1 MNLEDIIDV
10 RELRNAVRKSAR
22 VATINEAYVVQSP
35 QNRIETEALSEKS
48 KKILQSKLDLYAS
61 ELNHV
66 SAQLDSATR
75 DVGMPDASSYS
86 ALKAQ
91 EGRLL
96 QLSFFLG
103 LHSTNIGDPQSS
115 LAMDTLT
122 YMRLERDWGTFDSW
136 QKDFIAC
143 AMTACNFVVTAYNY
157 DLKRYMNLIV
167 DSMHALPPNV
177 TPVIS
182 LAVMPDLYVRDYLDD
197 RKAYVFA
204 MIKELN
210 WDKIDARFKRAER
223 AAAAYEGREQ

>member
-1 MNLEDIIDV
+1 MKLEDIINV
-10 RELRNAVRKSAR
+10 RELRNAVRKSSH

-35 QNRIETEALSEKS
+35 QTKVETESLSEKS

-75 DVGMPDASSYS
+75 DVSMPDASSYS

-143 AMTACNFVVTAYNY
+143 AMTACI
-157 DLKRYMNLIV
+157 LR
-167 DSMHALPPNV
+167 S
-177 TPVIS
+177 
-182 LAVMPDLYVRDYLDD
+182 
-197 RKAYVFA
+197 
-204 MIKELN
+204 
-210 WDKIDARFKRAER
+210 
-223 AAAAYEGREQ
+223 